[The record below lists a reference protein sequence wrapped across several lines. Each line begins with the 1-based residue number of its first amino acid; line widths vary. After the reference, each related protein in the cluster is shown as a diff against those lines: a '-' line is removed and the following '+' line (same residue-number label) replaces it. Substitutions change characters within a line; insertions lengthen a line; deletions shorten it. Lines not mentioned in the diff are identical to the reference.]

1 MKKNNLLR
9 AALYTLAFL
18 LWLAVSVVLGG
29 FALSIKD
36 SLGLNIFTAT
46 GRHAFQYC
54 LMREAEKAISE
65 ELAPAPEPAT
75 PTSR

>member
-1 MKKNNLLR
+1 MPQHKALR
-9 AALYTLAFL
+9 AALYLAAFI
-18 LWLAVSVVLGG
+18 LWLMASVVLGG
-29 FALSIKD
+29 FALSVKD
-36 SLGLNIFTAT
+36 SLGLNVFTTT

-54 LMREAEKAISE
+54 LMREAEKAVSE

>member
-1 MKKNNLLR
+1 MKKNKFLQI
-9 AALYTLAFL
+9 ALYTLAFF

-36 SLGLNIFTAT
+36 SLGLNIFTTT

-54 LMREAEKAISE
+54 LMREAEKAVSE
-65 ELAPAPEPAT
+65 ETAPSLEPAT
-75 PTSR
+75 PAYR